1 MSTSISRRGV
11 AVLAAATFSLFAALA
26 TASQAGATTYY
37 ACVKKNGSAHV
48 YTKKPRCKRGEKR
61 LAWNSVGPAGKNG
74 RNGTNGK
81 NGANGTNGTNGAK
94 GETGAPGGFFGVLP
108 SGKTMSGT
116 YAAQGAAGE
125 QYRTSVSFLLSLPVA
140 PNASQIHYI
149 KVGEAVPTGCSGTV
163 AAPAASP
170 GNLCIFEGVA
180 SAGNDANRGEV
191 NPIND
196 EAPNFSM
203 PVFGFGVY
211 GTCTTGS
218 CVIEGTWAVTA
229 PTG

>member
-1 MSTSISRRGV
+1 MSTSITRRGIALFAV
-11 AVLAAATFSLFAALA
+11 ATISLFTALA
-26 TASQAGATTYY
+26 TASQAGAATYY
-37 ACVKKNGSAHV
+37 ACVKKNGSAHI
-48 YTKKPRCKRGEKR
+48 YSKKPKCKKGESK
-61 LAWNSVGPAGKNG
+61 LSWNSLGPAGKNG
-74 RNGTNGK
+74 ANGK
-81 NGANGTNGTNGAK
+81 NGTNGTNGTNGAN
-94 GETGAPGGFFGVLP
+94 GAAGAPGGFFGVLP

-149 KVGEAVPTGCSGTV
+149 KVGEAVPTGCSGTA

-211 GTCTTGS
+211 GTCNSGS

>member
-1 MSTSISRRGV
+1 MSTSITRRGT
-11 AVLAAATFSLFAALA
+11 LAAAAIISLLAALG
-26 TASQAGATTYY
+26 TASQASAATYY
-37 ACVKKNGSAHV
+37 ACVKKSGAAHI
-48 YTKKPRCKRGEKR
+48 YTKKPKCKRGERK
-61 LAWNSVGPAGKNG
+61 LSWNNRGPAG
-74 RNGTNGK
+74 RNGANGK
-81 NGANGTNGTNGAK
+81 NGANGTNGINGAA
-94 GETGAPGGFFGVLP
+94 GAPGGFFGVLP

-180 SAGNDANRGEV
+180 SAGNDANRGEL

-211 GTCTTGS
+211 GTCNTGS